1 MREDEKLKK
10 LFFKFEKIFQ
20 ERSLLKLESH
30 ELLRLANQFSKI
42 ENIFQENKADSIIS
56 KKIAIVSSSTTYF
69 FKQILKL
76 FLFQDGI
83 NAIFYEADYGS
94 IHEQILNEQSELYS
108 FSPDVLLILPDYRD
122 IHDHPPLF
130 SNYDEIEALVKS
142 HCIVYHDL
150 WSRISNRLKHCQI
163 FHGLY
168 VIPHFR
174 TLGALDG
181 NYIFSPQNYFRLIN
195 LELIKNRPTNVIFI
209 DFDYHAS
216 NIGKLKWF
224 DDSQYFQ
231 SKQAISFDSLG
242 EICYAVSRL
251 ISSYF
256 GKLKKCLVL
265 DLDNTLWGGVIG
277 DDGLEGINIDSHN
290 PEGEAYLAFQ
300 CYIKSLKS
308 RGVILAVCSKN
319 EENIAKSPFNEHP
332 EMILKLEDFS
342 CFIANWNDKSS
353 NIRNISI
360 ELNIGINSIVF
371 FDDNPAERE
380 IVAKFLPEVEV
391 IDTTK
396 DPAMYISA
404 LDQSRCFDWVQLT
417 NEDVQRSD
425 TYTKNKN
432 RLKLQESFIDY
443 DEYLESLNM
452 KAVVGSV
459 SSINQTRFTQ
469 LINKTNQ
476 FNLRTKRYPES
487 TIDDMLSNLDK
498 FNIIQIS
505 FEDKFGSYGLI
516 SSIILERFM
525 DKAFIN
531 TWVMSCRVFKRG
543 IEHLALSSIVEAVSN
558 WGCDEIVGEYIQTP
572 KNGVVKSLYDD
583 LGFNYNKQYSLDNQI
598 LEGDIYCQSIKSDK
612 FQTQNHINI

>member
-1 MREDEKLKK
+1 MKLNEKTKK
-10 LFFKFEKIFQ
+10 RIEHFEIVFQ
-20 ERSLLKLESH
+20 ERSLTKLASNELMNLANSFSKLEK
-30 ELLRLANQFSKI
+30 F
-42 ENIFQENKADSIIS
+42 FQEKHTDTIIS
-56 KKIAIVSSSTTYF
+56 KKIAIVSSSTSYF
-69 FKQILKL
+69 YKQILKL

-83 NAIFYEADYGS
+83 TAIFYEADYGS
-94 IHEQILNEQSELYS
+94 IFEQIMNEQSELYS
-108 FSPDVLLILPDYRD
+108 FAPEVLLILPDYRD
-122 IHDHPPLF
+122 VKDSPLLF
-130 SNYDEIEALVKS
+130 SSYDEIEALVNS
-142 HCIVYHDL
+142 HCLVYQNL
-150 WSRISNRLKHCQI
+150 WSRISTRLKHCQI

-174 TLGALDG
+174 TMGALDG
-181 NYIFSPQNYFRLIN
+181 NYIFSTQNYFRLIN

-231 SKQAISFDSLG
+231 NKQTISFDALG
-242 EICYAVSRL
+242 EICYATSRL

-300 CYIKSLKS
+300 SYIKSLKE

-319 EENIAKSPFNEHP
+319 EENIAKIPFKKHP
-332 EMILKLEDFS
+332 EMVLKLEDFS

-353 NIRNISI
+353 NIRNIAI
-360 ELNIGINSIVF
+360 ELNIGIDSIVF
-371 FDDNPAERE
+371 FDDNPAERA
-380 IVAKFLPEVEV
+380 IVTKFLPEVEV
-391 IDTTK
+391 IDTTE

-404 LDQSRCFDWVQLT
+404 LDQARCFDWVQLT
-417 NEDVQRSD
+417 NEDVNRSD
-425 TYTKNKN
+425 TYAKNKH
-432 RLKLQESFIDY
+432 RIKLQESFIDY
-443 DEYLESLNM
+443 DEYLKSLNM
-452 KAVVGSV
+452 KAVVGPV

-476 FNLRTKRYPES
+476 FNLRTKRYSES
-487 TIDDMLSNLDK
+487 TTNEMLSNLDR
-498 FNIIQIS
+498 FNLLQIT

-516 SSIILERFM
+516 SSIILERFI
-525 DKAFIN
+525 DKVFIN

-543 IEHLALSSIVEAVSN
+543 IEHLALSSIIDSVTN
-558 WGCDEIVGEYIQTP
+558 WGCDEIVGEYIKTP
-572 KNGVVKSLYDD
+572 KNGTVKNLYND
-583 LGFNYNKQYSLDNQI
+583 LGFNFKKQYSLDNQI
-598 LEGDIYCQSIKSDK
+598 LEGDIYSQSIKSDK
-612 FQTQNHINI
+612 LQTQNHIYT